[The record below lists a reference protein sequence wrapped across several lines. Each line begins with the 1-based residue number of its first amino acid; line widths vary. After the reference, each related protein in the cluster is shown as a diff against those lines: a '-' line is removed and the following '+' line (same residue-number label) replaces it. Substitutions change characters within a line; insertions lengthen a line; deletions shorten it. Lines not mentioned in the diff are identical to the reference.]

1 MEKRNRKAGHS
12 YSLRDRILAQIM
24 VIIVTLTMIPFDSL
38 VVQAASTTTVKSVGS
53 IRTEYEVDYGT
64 SKDDI
69 GLPSELS
76 VILETAISSAG
87 ATNGGTEYS
96 EDTVDESV
104 SWEGYYD
111 GDTPGTYALTAEFD
125 DGSLYYDNMPTVKV
139 TVREPETASGS
150 NAGDEGEDDEDPDQP
165 VVTGETEGQST
176 ENEALRWNEDGT
188 PSSPA
193 EAFELYYNN
202 GDGHGTAKTIQP
214 VNVSIASEPT
224 YAGEY
229 YLAGEYISY
238 SVSFTVRRAATFA
251 YNKVDEEYMFDE
263 WTDIRAVVDLP
274 DEVEIDAI
282 IDAQDPNVTYSY
294 SQQPDGTYLI
304 TLPPEL
310 ATQSSHND
318 IDVAFNINC
327 KIKDNG
333 KLPDMTELESVTAT
347 ALAHADV
354 NLGGTTGDLDPA
366 FSDTSDNAYVST
378 PDHWTIE
385 KTPAS
390 PAPSYNISDDKQT
403 VTIHYVIEYGLGV
416 KQSDGSYQLN
426 RSETFY
432 KQPGRVPFAENPVLE
447 DVMQLTTPD
456 GDTSL
461 TPLSAT
467 LTTEEAGYV
476 LNDEVQEDV
485 VTIDLLNTP
494 QVTLPYKPVG
504 ENDDDVDEMAPA
516 LSTYNVDVVYDYN
529 EFITWYYENYSSH
542 DSESKNTATITSAL
556 ATAVGEPVEVPSTD
570 DAVVIVP
577 GYNPPAKLTIEK
589 WIVGWNATKDGEEW
603 NYQNK
608 YATDMAPVTG
618 NATYTVEKK
627 NPDGSYS
634 PAQMWYLDGEEYKSI
649 TGNTLTINPQGS
661 STSPTNGTDGTVSVF
676 LDAGTY
682 KITETGHP
690 EHTTLAKPEDGYIE
704 IELKTINEEQTG
716 LAKFFDQELLGQV
729 KVIKYEEGDE
739 TKKLGGAKFGIY
751 PTEECAEADL
761 IATATTKASGA
772 DIGTAVFE
780 RLEPGYYWVKEIDAP
795 AGYLLDETPKQVEVT
810 ANNTDAAAYKFYD
823 TPNGTWVGLHKLY
836 STVAAPGTWKDVNCN
851 NMPEFYG
858 AFVLQ
863 RKLVTDPDTAWETFI
878 DEIDVTDEGRAAF
891 DGDDGI
897 LAYDENQV
905 KYQYR
910 FVETLPTNYYDV
922 NGGTGDAD
930 RKVYSEV
937 ITPADALTDDDHE
950 VEMRNMQGGTIELT
964 KKKATLTINAKTGAV
979 SRSEAIDGNREFV
992 LYRHSD
998 LNGYEQVATGTTN
1011 SSTGKVTFEGL
1022 TAAAADSAGTAHNYT
1037 YYVHENNT
1045 ADGYL
1050 WDYDQKITVG
1060 GNEITVVTLG
1070 QLAGAQNNKLIG
1082 TTYNIEQKIGIK
1094 IYKKDKATGGQLEG
1108 AVIAI
1113 NDGTNTVTVTTKKDV
1128 AVAKDLAI
1136 GKVYKIT
1143 EQSVPTGYYLDDTT
1157 ERELDTTGWTVER
1170 EDDGTYAVYNSDHHK
1185 VEDNTLNFEFKD
1197 TPMPKI
1203 KVAKQARSEAEGST
1217 AYNLSNVTFEIY
1229 KKNDEDGTITKC
1241 EGLTILANGSNTVTL
1256 PSAGTYYLH
1265 EVKTTRTDIVYPD
1278 SNIDLYEEFDADQ
1291 GEPYPATG
1299 DDRIYLFGPYEVEDP
1314 QENDPDSTVIDLG
1327 TITNINNERDLEV
1340 EKILYDQNGNE
1351 VSGND
1356 RNGFSI
1362 ILYTIDEDGNKT
1374 PVFQKNNQPIG
1385 VNTGNT
1391 MEYGKTVPAA
1401 GEVGKVLFK
1410 KLPVYDENGNKIT
1423 YYAEEVLSTRQ
1434 QAVYYYRSGE
1444 NKTEE
1449 RELDTT
1455 TSKTE
1460 FAQKIRNRSKIP
1472 IEVDKKYY
1480 DRREHD
1486 LTGLEYNLHGA
1497 EIAVYAV
1504 SDDGSTLNF
1513 VAMTT
1518 TNVLGQAI
1526 FGSFDEPANGYV
1538 GIEVSIPDDPKYEY
1552 MVPVN
1557 GKSLLPKVPGQ
1568 DTPVPPTLDYATALE
1583 QYNCVVLEKK
1593 TGTNNNVSYQG
1604 TLYNEIPWVQIHIT
1618 KVDRTNPNKKLDNC
1632 DFTLWKQILTDDQIS
1647 HDPDNPYPL
1656 SFDQSNCTAV
1666 GSYTTGQLLD
1676 KNGNNIKGEFQTDVL
1691 VNADNI
1697 VYWLVEDSACT
1708 GYSII
1713 PTQNYVLFTR
1723 QDDANPI
1730 YFENTTNDGVNGGV
1744 YYTTDG
1750 SHDDPNGEQGMI
1762 DNKINHHLVMNEPG
1776 IGPGEGI
1783 VNFAFIKFSK
1793 WMQTDVNKPDE
1804 MALMPNAV
1812 FELYAVDADGN
1823 EIEHIDTIT
1832 TGDENDMNGT
1842 TTGFGISKF
1851 IDGWELYRV
1860 LSEKLGENVG
1870 SSINF
1875 YAGSKTA
1882 GYETEPSYPFAEGPN
1897 GKPVRR
1903 EGKFEVR
1910 ACLKEIN
1917 CSSQYSVDIHDHNL
1931 MITIPTGETNLGN
1944 DKYFVTVRQNSNNDC
1959 DKPANEGRIAAFD
1972 DSDVGRIAIVD
1983 HIATSPSV
1991 LLQHFGYDPAV
2002 VGFEMMH
2009 TDLESVFNRTQ
2020 FEGVAVPAHLERIEN
2035 GVHVEWNPATNRQAT
2050 SVEEAYFD
2058 VTKNG
2063 YSFPKGL
2070 MEGVYRVSLRRN
2082 VSGYESYY
2090 EKYETMYLGDLNTYF
2105 YFTVGASDTLQ
2116 TYRIYSPERP
2126 KLTIEKTDL
2135 SGENPIDTATFK
2147 LTSVTTGITY
2157 SKTANTTNGEAV
2169 FYNLPADAFYTLEET
2184 SAPDGY
2190 TNTYFKELFK
2200 EAYKDDYANLVE
2212 SSGYQISY
2220 QTSTRSNGIDNPA
2233 EPDAKQMERII
2244 LEPENI
2250 DHQFNL
2256 SAKNVQKVKLQI
2268 TKKDQL
2274 SKQPKA
2280 GAKYRVYYK
2289 TFDKVTGDYTIPA
2302 FDADTWTKYPG
2313 DVVTAGDDGTVILEN
2328 LDPGVYYVVE
2338 TDPPTGYD
2346 INSTPQIAVMTGG
2359 LDINV
2364 IGTDTYDDLN
2374 KEVGGTGKLTFFNLP
2389 KSSVTLTKI
2398 IDNAE
2403 NAELHLADGTYK
2415 FTFMLKDED
2424 GATVKEAA
2432 TATIV
2437 VANGSVTSNTPAD
2450 FGELSKEHKYYL
2462 KETKCEGPDASYGYQ
2477 IKDVILNKV
2486 TTEGESTE
2494 KLNVVTEEDA
2504 TDEEIAAGLVG
2515 YYRFEVPV
2523 DGTIGITF
2531 TNVLLKGRV
2540 TILKY
2545 DGETP
2550 SKHLKGA
2557 HFEVRDEKGAK
2568 VGDAV
2573 DNGDGTY
2580 TAIVSLKVSEDG
2592 TNYGTF
2598 TLVETQAPTNEDDPS
2613 QHYVIDEENRTIVVE
2628 FKRDENGKLQ
2638 NDLTFDVDDELKL
2651 PNYVGAHIDL
2661 AKFGGLSGEDEDDL
2675 EPLDGVKFQLYYRR
2689 RKEDES
2695 YTAWQKWHQ
2704 PQTTTNG
2711 VASFEIL
2718 DRYEYAFVEEGGVPG
2733 YKGLESV
2740 YKITGGQRVLL
2751 DTEETETRTYYLLG
2765 DSSDYHNGQTYAF
2778 KAYNIP
2784 YLKLNVEKHDLTG
2797 EVTRPVADF
2806 TVYEVPESAIP
2817 KNADGTLKE
2826 ELTEAEI
2833 TAIIAACD
2841 SSTALSDST
2850 EMVAGEN
2857 YSSYVN
2863 EEYLEPGMT
2872 YLAVENKAREDKT
2885 SSDYSIVL
2893 DDADVVSYKIFSI
2906 PNKEYDEEYTV
2917 EFVNTKLTA
2926 TVGVTK
2932 DVKMLTADEYV
2943 TKEGDDY
2950 YVRSLLN
2957 DKAVIHYWVNPSADN
2972 TSPLDPNE
2980 KEGHNGEGY
2989 RLTDSG
2995 LEPEFAKEPGSLPK
3009 EWYTINSVQVGQST
3023 METTGITTAKGSY
3036 PIFAKVTFV
3045 DFDDNT
3051 YPQDAVDVTYTAT
3064 TVNAPAGKNIKSFYV
3079 DYYSEQLADDTGY
3092 ALGKNFDPVV
3102 NEEGMQ
3108 VEVTVFQQTKPSE
3121 EEKISRITKVTNNVD
3136 VESQYTPWDE
3146 TRGQKKDQVTLT
3158 DDASADVLVKPAPIA
3173 KIDFTKS
3180 GTPGT
3185 VRLGSE
3191 LTYIL
3196 TLTNMQTDSADLI
3209 DPVILDLLPMGLE
3222 YVSYEAHY
3230 VQNPLDPG
3238 TVNEVP
3244 QVIKPAV
3251 GQSECVIYEFEGV
3264 LKPGESITITIKAQM
3279 TDSVTSYGRLIKNY
3293 AFTTSAN
3300 VGVQTTDNGTGA
3312 VIMDKD
3318 EALGME
3324 IVSIARALG
3333 CDDARANELKNKLGD
3348 LKDNGYLGDTHEN
3361 TWSSNDKITLDK
3373 SQYGPGES
3381 IYYSNRVARVTN
3393 DADPDLRT
3401 MHYKLSVNNVSP
3413 SLKRTNLVV
3422 MDVLPKPGDQSY
3434 GGYTRNSKWD
3444 LYFDGALDEVL
3455 SVTVN
3460 GEATSRYKMFYYP
3473 NPNISSINA
3482 AEMENVIRHA
3492 KLTGTAPDG
3501 WEPIES
3507 LGTGK
3512 AYALLW
3518 VFDYVDDPANAVVL
3532 NPDCSLQIE
3541 YTATTDE
3548 RGQEALNSIV
3558 FTNAINDFASGLTTF
3573 SGSQTPAD
3581 AHGETTHE
3589 DDPNGTTFL
3598 ASNIVQVTI
3607 TPPEVKVGGDVWIDV
3622 NDDGIQNDGGQDW
3635 FYGFKIVQELLD
3647 KLDVT
3652 LLTSNEKNDGLT
3664 EFTDGS
3670 FIALDD
3676 PAFEEAWKQD
3686 DDYYGFG
3693 HFGFDHLVAAKL
3705 YNGDDPATEDD
3716 DFKNWKTG
3724 GDLYLAGN
3732 NPYHYYAGVKYTGNA
3747 FKKTGSNNAPNGSF
3761 NPEKSWGA
3769 YENEHKDDN
3778 FYTTGSYGYQSDW
3791 FFLHQTSNIF
3801 DMTKDIG
3808 FNIKRDLTLTK
3819 IGKTTGEEIEGAEF
3833 KIYGPFDHDAAITK
3847 DTALGSAVAT
3857 GTTDENGIIKVTGL
3871 QYFNK
3876 YVIKETKAGDGYSI
3890 NGATAE
3896 GVNITPVA
3904 DADGL
3909 WVLNVP
3915 DVNISTD
3922 SLRIDS
3928 ETGNVIETVTVKDPD
3943 LIQIKPA
3950 KVWQDNNDPYGERP
3964 DSIWVQLYTVET
3976 NDEGQKVY
3984 TVAKDDTGNDVK
3996 AIELK
4001 KENNYVTDQYW
4012 KKLPKFKAGG
4022 EEIVYDVKEY
4032 EAYTNEQTNTPLNGY
4047 TAETERDGEV
4057 ITITNTPPYTQ
4068 LVVNKEWEGDTGAT
4082 VGNIGNYIK
4091 SVTFRLQRKVK
4102 GAAGDPTDVL
4112 VNGNVV
4118 EQTVVRGTNTK
4129 TFSNL
4134 PAKNAAGQEY
4144 EYSAKEVSM
4153 IVVDSNGN
4161 VSAGDLSAYTFTH
4174 TASGTTVTYTNTLK
4188 KGKLQFLKVWDDNN
4202 NQDGERPESVTITV
4216 TAQATDYFEGYSA
4229 TVTLNEA
4236 NKWGHDNDNPVELE
4250 VPVKDAKG
4258 NTITYTIVESNV
4270 PGYTVTYA
4278 VDGVEVDP
4286 AVATVDAD
4294 ETTSVT
4300 VTNKHEPNVL
4310 TVEATKD
4317 WNDQQNKYGDRPS
4330 SITFT
4335 LKADGDNAKNQDGQD
4350 IAVQT
4355 ITPNPNGTWP
4365 TAKWEKLPEK
4375 KNGVDIVY
4383 TVEETAITGYT
4394 TEYIPASQEPEFD
4407 GNVGT
4412 ITVKNTPVTTKVEV
4426 TKKWQGEITDI
4437 GSDIEKITFMVER
4450 KSGENDFEPV
4460 APLELL
4466 KSDAGV
4472 ELSAYIDD
4480 LPKYDSSG
4488 NEYTYRVVEDKI
4500 YLKNKAEGIP
4510 FDSENATIGGYKV
4523 SVVPEDITDDE
4534 GNVIGTRYKFT
4545 NTYEP
4550 GKLKIQKIW
4559 DDDNDRDN
4567 IRPTAINIH
4576 IETTAASTYYSYT
4589 NDVTLDDSN
4598 NWTWESGDLAILDE
4612 EGTPVKY
4619 VITESKPEGVDGDL
4633 GAYTLSCTVTN
4644 GVDVSVDIDNKSVTT
4659 GLTAVT
4665 DELDATE
4672 AELTNKY
4679 TPQPTAVTA
4688 VKKWASEFDEDD
4700 VDDPDT
4706 DAEELYI
4713 VDPYQFDDGDKPEN
4727 ITFELWARYVEDGET
4742 IEMAVPA
4749 SGQANKDFFGDKDE
4763 DGNPVLHAITN
4774 PATVTESDGWSYS
4787 WTDLPKNMR
4796 GKHGVEITY
4805 FVKETMINGMPVA
4818 NFYGY
4823 TVNEDGVEVTNT
4835 PVTTGLDITKNWVPN
4850 DQNKY
4855 GDIWGDVEKVTFT
4868 IQRKYGNEDW
4878 ANVTYKADG
4887 TVYRED
4893 VTRDNFENTK
4903 MIYGLPAFKMIN
4915 TGQDRQS
4922 VPYQYRAVEYSI
4934 WVNGEE
4940 LVVNADGYA
4949 GGFKIKEFNHDTV
4962 EEENLPDDAELHD
4975 ASTYTNKLLLGH
4987 IKVIKTWEDDDN
4999 DYKLRPSSLDVTLS
5013 ATVDGKAFDL
5023 AGNGVQVT
5031 KTMSGADDA
5040 DWEVTWENLPVQD
5053 AAGNK
5058 FEYTVTESLTNQSY
5072 EATVVSQKTTIKED
5086 ETTTLTFTNSLI
5098 TTEFEVQKEFPDKED
5113 EMLKKFAEE
5122 FEEQILS
5129 IKVKLQQFKNGKWV
5143 DATRNT
5149 EAVMEHDLTKA
5160 KGWKY
5165 KWENLPKYYADGT
5178 LIQYRAIEVSYT
5190 TANGTHEV
5198 TYTDAGHQESGTVAA
5213 FNYTSTTVEAVGDD
5227 IATTTINNSIKVG
5240 RLVAFKI
5247 WDDDNDR
5254 DKLRPNAIKFQ
5265 LYRNGVL
5272 LPNCE
5277 RKLDA
5282 ITDEAGVA
5290 HDDQTTVP
5298 MKDKNNFVEWT
5309 VLPVYDVDGINY
5321 KYSYSEKLVSNG
5333 AVNPP
5338 QNSIFK
5344 SIMNIF
5350 LANDEDTDVV
5360 DPTEDTGDGTT
5371 EGGAAG
5377 GEGSG
5382 NAQSGYAVEIED
5394 STGDYTATVDV
5405 ELPTIIIE
5413 LSDVITKVTNTHE
5426 PLVTEMSVKKEWE
5439 GNFIYGDHPKEVI
5452 VYLRAKYEDNDGNI
5466 IDELAQPEHKDHKFV
5481 NPVTLNEENNWE
5493 YTWTDLPV
5501 NKTGYVGHEITYYV
5515 VEEPVPNGFELD
5527 PDKQEMIREV
5537 LEHIGSVDVFTS
5549 KFTVVNTMLTTS
5561 LEVNKEWIDEEPAI
5575 AEKIKSV
5582 SFKVQRSI
5590 DDGTTWMD
5598 LVITDP
5604 EDEGQEA
5611 GQVVILTIDKEET
5624 TAYIDN
5630 LPTHSAEGDAYLY
5643 RAVEIGY
5650 TLKDGTFVK
5659 VKYDENTE
5667 TSGTVGAY
5675 NYTSETINPGEG
5687 TDPTEP
5693 TEPTEPELPQRGE
5706 AGDGTEGPGETP
5718 ETTEGYVTNVTN
5730 KTIRGAIKVTKTWKN
5745 DSDNNRPKSLKI
5757 QLTTFAGKNKITLK
5771 GIKYS
5776 TELTSANNWTDTT
5789 TWEKV
5794 PVLDEY
5800 GNKIIYMLEEPEVNR
5815 YSASYQIV
5823 YNNKELESGSSRAFS
5838 TDVYENG
5845 VIEGRLINRYN
5856 PPANKTGDDAPLA
5869 AAGGALAVGLA
5880 GLAAVLARKK
5890 RRV

>member
-76 VILETAISSAG
+76 VILETVISSAG

-111 GDTPGTYALTAEFD
+111 GDTPGDYALTAEFD
-125 DGSLYYDNMPTVKV
+125 DGSLYYDDMPTVKV
-139 TVREPETASGS
+139 TVREPETAPGS
-150 NAGDEGEDDEDPDQP
+150 DAGDEGEDDEDPDQP
-165 VVTGETEGQST
+165 VVTGETQGQST

-390 PAPSYNISDDKQT
+390 PAPSYNISEDKQT

-627 NPDGSYS
+627 NPDGTYS
-634 PAQMWYLDGEEYKSI
+634 AAQMWYLDGNEYKSI

-661 STSPTNGTDGTVSVF
+661 STSHTNGTDGTVSVF

-751 PTEECAEADL
+751 PTQECAEADL
-761 IATATTKASGA
+761 IATVTTKASGA

-780 RLEPGYYWVKEIDAP
+780 RLEPDTYWVKEIDAP

-810 ANNTDAAAYKFYD
+810 ANNTDAVAYKFYD

-836 STVAAPGTWKDVNCN
+836 STVAAPGTWNDVNCN

-858 AFVLQ
+858 AFVLE
-863 RKLVTDPDTAWETFI
+863 RKLVTDPETAWETFI

-910 FVETLPTNYYDV
+910 FVETLPANYYDV

-930 RKVYSEV
+930 RKVYSDV

-992 LYRHSD
+992 LYRYSD
-998 LNGYEQVATGTTN
+998 LNGYEQVATGTTD
-1011 SSTGKVTFEGL
+1011 SSTGKVTFKGL

-1050 WDYDQKITVG
+1050 WDYDQTITVD

-1070 QLAGAQNNKLIG
+1070 QLAGAENNKLIG

-1094 IYKKDKATGGQLEG
+1094 IYKKDKATGSQLEG

-1136 GKVYKIT
+1136 GKVYTIT

-1157 ERELDTTGWTVER
+1157 GYRLDTTGWTVER
-1170 EDDGTYAVYNSDHHK
+1170 EDDGTYAVYDSDHHK
-1185 VEDNTLNFEFKD
+1185 VEDNVLTVEFKD

-1217 AYNLSNVTFEIY
+1217 AYNLSDVTFEIY

-1351 VSGND
+1351 VSGD
-1356 RNGFSI
+1356 KRNGFKI
-1362 ILYTIDEDGNKT
+1362 ILYTVDEDGNKT

-1423 YYAEEVLSTRQ
+1423 YYAEEVLNTDQ
-1434 QAVYYYRSGE
+1434 QALYYYRSGE

-1455 TSKTE
+1455 TNKTE
-1460 FAQKIRNRSKIP
+1460 FAQKIRNRSRIP

-1486 LTGLEYNLHGA
+1486 LTGLEYNLQGA

-1504 SDDGSTLNF
+1504 SDDGTTLTY

-1526 FGSFDEPANGYV
+1526 FGSFEEPANGYV

-1593 TGTNNNVSYQG
+1593 TSTNNNVSYQG

-1656 SFDQSNCTAV
+1656 SFDENNCTAV

-1676 KNGNNIKGEFQTDVL
+1676 KNGDNIKGEFQTDVL

-1804 MALMPNAV
+1804 MVLMPNAV
-1812 FELYAVDADGN
+1812 FELYAVDEDGN

-1842 TTGFGISKF
+1842 TTGYGISKF

-1860 LSEKLGENVG
+1860 LSDKLGENVG

-1897 GKPVRR
+1897 GEPKRR

-1917 CSSQYSVDIHDHNL
+1917 CSSQYSVDIHEHNL

-1944 DKYFVTVRQNSNNDC
+1944 DKYFVNVRQNSANDC
-1959 DKPANEGRIAAFD
+1959 DKPANEGKIAAFD

-1983 HIATSPSV
+1983 HITTSPSV

-2035 GVHVEWNPATNRQAT
+2035 GALVEWNPATNQQAT
-2050 SVEEAYFD
+2050 SEADAYFD

-2070 MEGVYRVSLRRN
+2070 MEGVYRVSLRRK
-2082 VSGYESYY
+2082 VDGYESYY
-2090 EKYETMYLGDLNTYF
+2090 EKYETMYLGELDTYF
-2105 YFTVGASDTLQ
+2105 YFTVGASDSLQ

-2135 SGENPIDTATFK
+2135 SGENSIDTATFK

-2157 SKTANTTNGEAV
+2157 SKTASTTDGEAV

-2184 SAPDGY
+2184 SAPAGY

-2256 SAKNVQKVKLQI
+2256 SAMNVKKVKLQI

-2313 DVVTAGDDGTVILEN
+2313 DVVTEGDDGTKILED

-2364 IGTDTYDDLN
+2364 IGNYNDLN
-2374 KEVGGTGKLTFFNLP
+2374 EEVGGTGQLTFFNLP

-2403 NAELHLADGTYK
+2403 NAELDLADGTYK

-2424 GATVKEAA
+2424 GDTVKEAV

-2437 VANGSVTSNTPAD
+2437 VTNGSVTSNTPAD

-3904 DADGL
+3904 GADGL

-4102 GAAGDPTDVL
+4102 GDAGDPTDVL

-4118 EQTVVRGTNTK
+4118 EQTVVRGINTK

-4153 IVVDSNGN
+4153 IVVDSEGN

-4270 PGYTVTYA
+4270 PSYTVTYA

-4300 VTNKHEPNVL
+4300 VTNTHEPNVVS
-4310 TVEATKD
+4310 VEATKE
-4317 WNDQQNKYGDRPS
+4317 WNDEDDLYGERPGDGA

-4335 LKADGDNAKNQDGQD
+4335 LYADGDPALDQDGND
-4350 IAVQT
+4350 ISVQT
-4355 ITPNPNGTWP
+4355 ISPENGVWPNAEWDN
-4365 TAKWEKLPEK
+4365 LPEK
-4375 KNGVDIVY
+4375 KDGEFIVY
-4383 TVEETAITGYT
+4383 TVEETEITGYT
-4394 TEYIPASQEPEFD
+4394 TEYDPEDQVIVFEN
-4407 GNVGT
+4407 NVGT
-4412 ITVKNTPVTTKVEV
+4412 ITVINTPIPTSLHIKKTWANEIDDEDVNQASLIKSVTFTIQKSVKDEDNWSNV
-4426 TKKWQGEITDI
+4426 TKNNDVYTKTLDRDGATFVEADVTGLPKYNSEGQELEYRAVETSMRVEDLEGNVHNVDINGDIIGAYNMVVNPTGSNITEITNSFIKGWLKVKKIWVDNNDRDGIRPQSLTITITEDSDFIDYTGTIVLDDHNHWGADLEAIELPVKNLDGTDI
-4437 GSDIEKITFMVER
+4437 TYTITEEAVTGYTPEYEITVDGVKVSEGEAVTGTTTLTEDKTTEDTYTNTHEPETTSKTVTKFWDDEDDLYGNRPETITFALYR
-4450 KSGENDFEPV
+4450 TYDG
-4460 APLELL
+4460 LETPELVTV
-4466 KSDAGV
+4466 DDDGV
-4472 ELSAYIDD
+4472 EL
-4480 LPKYDSSG
+4480 
-4488 NEYTYRVVEDKI
+4488 
-4500 YLKNKAEGIP
+4500 
-4510 FDSENATIGGYKV
+4510 
-4523 SVVPEDITDDE
+4523 
-4534 GNVIGTRYKFT
+4534 
-4545 NTYEP
+4545 
-4550 GKLKIQKIW
+4550 
-4559 DDDNDRDN
+4559 
-4567 IRPTAINIH
+4567 
-4576 IETTAASTYYSYT
+4576 
-4589 NDVTLDDSN
+4589 
-4598 NWTWESGDLAILDE
+4598 
-4612 EGTPVKY
+4612 
-4619 VITESKPEGVDGDL
+4619 
-4633 GAYTLSCTVTN
+4633 
-4644 GVDVSVDIDNKSVTT
+4644 
-4659 GLTAVT
+4659 
-4665 DELDATE
+4665 
-4672 AELTNKY
+4672 
-4679 TPQPTAVTA
+4679 
-4688 VKKWASEFDEDD
+4688 
-4700 VDDPDT
+4700 
-4706 DAEELYI
+4706 
-4713 VDPYQFDDGDKPEN
+4713 
-4727 ITFELWARYVEDGET
+4727 
-4742 IEMAVPA
+4742 
-4749 SGQANKDFFGDKDE
+4749 
-4763 DGNPVLHAITN
+4763 TN
-4774 PATVTESDGWSYS
+4774 PAVVSKNEQGLWKYT
-4787 WTDLPKNMR
+4787 WTNLPVYLE
-4796 GKHGVEITY
+4796 GQSGTAITY
-4805 FVKETMINGMPVA
+4805 SVAETEINGIPVA
-4818 NFYGY
+4818 DFYGY
-4823 TVNEDGVEVTNT
+4823 TVTADGDTIINT
-4835 PVTTGLDITKNWVPN
+4835 PVTTGLDIY
-4850 DQNKY
+4850 KY
-4855 GDIWGDVEKVTFT
+4855 WDANELSCIADTVTEVKFKVQKSIDGTNFDDVEYT
-4868 IQRKYGNEDW
+4868 
-4878 ANVTYKADG
+4878 ADG
-4887 TVYRED
+4887 TTHVLETSI
-4893 VTRDNFENTK
+4893 VKTNGTWGSAEVN
-4903 MIYGLPAFKMIN
+4903 GLPAYDPDN
-4915 TGQDRQS
+4915 N
-4922 VPYQYRAVEYSI
+4922 PYTYRAKEI
-4934 WVNGEE
+4934 AIKVNGEW
-4940 LVVNADGYA
+4940 VDADD
-4949 GGFKIKEFNHDTV
+4949 DTV
-4962 EEENLPDDAELHD
+4962 GGYNISQEDTPGANTPAPATARDLSEITNTPIRGQLGVKKVWEDQDNAYNTRPGNITVTLEAEANGVAITGLPASTVLNATNGWEDTTTWGAVPVKDAAGNDIEYTFTEPTTGSYKAYVTVTSEEEGNTGTTPISEGSLTEI
-4975 ASTYTNKLLLGH
+4975 TFTNKLITTSFNVEKKFPDETNRDLAYFVNQFKSQIKS
-4987 IKVIKTWEDDDN
+4987 IKVRLQRQEGENWINVLNNNAVVE
-4999 DYKLRPSSLDVTLS
+4999 
-5013 ATVDGKAFDL
+5013 VDL
-5023 AGNGVQVT
+5023 NEQNGW
-5031 KTMSGADDA
+5031 KY
-5040 DWEVTWENLPVQD
+5040 TWENLP
-5053 AAGNK
+5053 
-5058 FEYTVTESLTNQSY
+5058 
-5072 EATVVSQKTTIKED
+5072 
-5086 ETTTLTFTNSLI
+5086 
-5098 TTEFEVQKEFPDKED
+5098 
-5113 EMLKKFAEE
+5113 
-5122 FEEQILS
+5122 
-5129 IKVKLQQFKNGKWV
+5129 KN
-5143 DATRNT
+5143 
-5149 EAVMEHDLTKA
+5149 
-5160 KGWKY
+5160 
-5165 KWENLPKYYADGT
+5165 YADGT

-5198 TYTDAGHQESGTVAA
+5198 TYTSADHQESGTVAA
-5213 FNYTSTTVEAVGDD
+5213 FNYTSTTVAAVGDD

-5254 DKLRPNAIKFQ
+5254 DKLRPEAITFYLFCNGKQ
-5265 LYRNGVL
+5265 LPADVYKREL
-5272 LPNCE
+5272 
-5277 RKLDA
+5277 KA

-5298 MKDKNNFVEWT
+5298 MEDKNNYVVWT
-5309 VLPVYDVDGINY
+5309 TLPVYDVDGINY
-5321 KYSYSEKLVSNG
+5321 KYSYSEKLGSG
-5333 AVNPP
+5333 SAANPP
-5338 QNSIFK
+5338 QESIIK

-5360 DPTEDTGDGTT
+5360 DPTEGTGDGTA

-5549 KFTVVNTMLTTS
+5549 KFTVLNTMLTTS

-5590 DDGTTWMD
+5590 DDGETWMD

-5604 EDEGQEA
+5604 VDEGQEA

-5718 ETTEGYVTNVTN
+5718 ETTDGYVTNVTN

>member
-1 MEKRNRKAGHS
+1 MEKRNRKAGHT

-38 VVQAASTTTVKSVGS
+38 MVQAATTTTVKSIGS
-53 IRTEYEVDYGT
+53 IQTEYEVDNGT

-76 VILETAISSAG
+76 VILETVTSSEG
-87 ATNGGTEYS
+87 ATIGGEEYS
-96 EDTVDESV
+96 EDTVDKSV
-104 SWEGYYD
+104 SWEGHYD
-111 GDTPGTYALTAEFD
+111 GDTAGTYTLRAEFD
-125 DGSLYYDNMPTVKV
+125 DSSLYYDDMPIVNV
-139 TVREPETASGS
+139 TVREPETTKEPETTPDVQKTE
-150 NAGDEGEDDEDPDQP
+150 DEGEDDEESDQP
-165 VVTGETEGQST
+165 VATAEPEVQST
-176 ENEALRWNEDGT
+176 ENTALRWNEDGT

-214 VNVSIASEPT
+214 VNVSIASDPT

-274 DEVEIDAI
+274 DEVDIDAI
-282 IDAQDPNVTYSY
+282 IDAQDPNATYSFT
-294 SQQPDGTYLI
+294 QQPDGTYLI

-318 IDVAFNINC
+318 IDIAFNINC

-390 PAPSYNISDDKQT
+390 PAPSYNISEDKQT

-529 EFITWYYENYSSH
+529 EFITWYYQNYSSH

-577 GYNPPAKLTIEK
+577 GYIPPAKLTIEK

-634 PAQMWYLDGEEYKSI
+634 PAQMWYLDGNEYKSI

-661 STSPTNGTDGTVSVF
+661 STSHTNGTDGTVSVF

-751 PTEECAEADL
+751 PTQECAEADL

-780 RLEPGYYWVKEIDAP
+780 RLEPGNYWVKEIDAP
-795 AGYLLDETPKQVEVT
+795 AGYLLDETPKQVVVT
-810 ANNTDAAAYKFYD
+810 ANNTDAAAVKFYD

-836 STVAAPGTWKDVNCN
+836 STVAAPGTWNDVNCN

-910 FVETLPTNYYDV
+910 FVETLPANYYDV

-930 RKVYSEV
+930 RKVYSDV

-992 LYRHSD
+992 LYRSSD

-1050 WDYDQKITVG
+1050 WDYDRTITVD

-1070 QLAGAQNNKLIG
+1070 QLAGAENNKLIG

-1094 IYKKDKATGGQLEG
+1094 IYKKDKATGSQLEG

-1136 GKVYKIT
+1136 GKVYTIT

-1157 ERELDTTGWTVER
+1157 VYRLDTTGWTVER

-1185 VEDNTLNFEFKD
+1185 VEDNVLNVEFKD

-1362 ILYTIDEDGNKT
+1362 ILYTVDEDGNKT

-1423 YYAEEVLSTRQ
+1423 YYAEEVLSTVQ
-1434 QAVYYYRSGE
+1434 QPVYYYRFGE
-1444 NKTEE
+1444 NHTEE

-1460 FAQKIRNRSKIP
+1460 FVQKIRNRSKIP

-1526 FGSFDEPANGYV
+1526 FGSFEEPANGYV

-1656 SFDQSNCTAV
+1656 SFDENNCTAV

-1823 EIEHIDTIT
+1823 EIEYIDTIT

-2035 GVHVEWNPATNRQAT
+2035 GVPVEWNPATNRQAT
-2050 SVEEAYFD
+2050 SMQEAYFD

-2070 MEGVYRVSLRRN
+2070 MEGVYRVSLRRDAD
-2082 VSGYESYY
+2082 GYDSYY
-2090 EKYETMYLGDLNTYF
+2090 DKYETMYLGDLNTYF

-2157 SKTANTTNGEAV
+2157 SETASTTNGEAV
-2169 FYNLPADAFYTLEET
+2169 FNNLPADAFYTLEET

-2212 SSGYQISY
+2212 SNGYQISY
-2220 QTSTRSNGIDNPA
+2220 QTSTRSNEIDSPID
-2233 EPDAKQMERII
+2233 PDAKQMERII

-2256 SAKNVQKVKLQI
+2256 SAMNVKKVKLQI

-2280 GAKYRVYYK
+2280 GAKYSVYYK

-2302 FDADTWTKYPG
+2302 FDATTWTKYPG
-2313 DVVTAGDDGTVILEN
+2313 DVVTAGDDGTVILED

-2374 KEVGGTGKLTFFNLP
+2374 TEVGGTGKLTFFNLP

-2403 NAELHLADGTYK
+2403 NAELDLADGTYK

-2504 TDEEIAAGLVG
+2504 TDEEIAAGLLG

-2557 HFEVRDEKGAK
+2557 HFEVRDEEGAK

-2765 DSSDYHNGQTYAF
+2765 DSSEYHNGQTYAF

-2841 SSTALSDST
+2841 SSTALSGST
-2850 EMVAGEN
+2850 AMVSGED

-2995 LEPEFAKEPGSLPK
+2995 LEPVFAKEPGSLPK

-3324 IVSIARALG
+3324 IVSIAKALG

-3573 SGSQTPAD
+3573 SGSQTPAE

-3647 KLDVT
+3647 KLDVI
-3652 LLTSNEKNDGLT
+3652 LLTSNEKNDDLT
-3664 EFTDGS
+3664 EFTDGA

-3686 DDYYGFG
+3686 VDYYGFG

-3705 YNGDDPATEDD
+3705 YNGDDPATADA

-3732 NPYHYYAGVKYTGNA
+3732 NPYHYYVGVEYTGNA
-3747 FKKTGSNNAPNGSF
+3747 FKKTDSNNAPNGSF

-3833 KIYGPFDHDAAITK
+3833 EIYGPFDHDAAITK
-3847 DTALGSAVAT
+3847 DTVLGSAVAT

-3896 GVNITPVA
+3896 GANITPVA

-3950 KVWQDNNDPYGERP
+3950 KVWQDNDDPYGERP

-4102 GAAGDPTDVL
+4102 DAAGDPTDVL

-4118 EQTVVRGTNTK
+4118 EKTVVRGTGAEYNTC
-4129 TFSNL
+4129 TFSGL
-4134 PAKNAAGQEY
+4134 PAQNAAGQEY

-4161 VSAGDLSAYTFTH
+4161 ESAGDLSAYTFTH

-4202 NQDGERPESVTITV
+4202 NQDGERPQSVTITV
-4216 TAQATDYFEGYSA
+4216 TADASDYFDGYSGQ
-4229 TVTLNEA
+4229 VTLNEG
-4236 NKWGHDNDNPVELE
+4236 NKWGNDPVQQLE

-4258 NTITYTIVESNV
+4258 NTITYKIAESNV

-4286 AVATVDAD
+4286 AVATVNED
-4294 ETTSVT
+4294 EVTSVT

-4335 LKADGDNAKNQDGQD
+4335 LKADGENAKNQDGQD

-4355 ITPNPNGTWP
+4355 ITPNTDGSWP
-4365 TAKWEKLPEK
+4365 KAKWEKLPEK
-4375 KNGVDIVY
+4375 KNGVAIVY

-4394 TEYIPASQEPEFD
+4394 TEYIPASQEPVFD
-4407 GNVGT
+4407 GNLGT
-4412 ITVKNTPVTTKVEV
+4412 ITVKNTPVTTNVKVE
-4426 TKKWQGEITDI
+4426 KEWEGEILNIGDDI
-4437 GSDIEKITFMVER
+4437 QWITFKVQR
-4450 KSGENDFEPV
+4450 KTAADESFADLYEKGSTDPVLLTVTRDEPT
-4460 APLELL
+4460 
-4466 KSDAGV
+4466 DQRDG
-4472 ELSAYIDD
+4472 
-4480 LPKYDSSG
+4480 LPKYDRYG
-4488 NEYTYRVVEDKI
+4488 NEYTYQVVEYQMLVKKGETEK
-4500 YLKNKAEGIP
+4500 LKEFGDPVA
-4510 FDSENATIGGYKV
+4510 DMIGGY
-4523 SVVPEDITDDE
+4523 VVEADEDNPTEVD
-4534 GNVIGTRYKFT
+4534 GWNLFKFK
-4545 NTYEP
+4545 NIYEP
-4550 GKLKIQKIW
+4550 GKLKIVKVW
-4559 DDDNDRDN
+4559 DDDDDVEG
-4567 IRPTAINIH
+4567 IRPQIQVK
-4576 IETTAASTYYSYT
+4576 IEAKTDYYEYEET
-4589 NDVTLDDSN
+4589 VPLTKDNDWS
-4598 NWTWESGDLAILDE
+4598 WTSGDLAVKDE
-4612 EGTPVKY
+4612 AGTPVQYK
-4619 VITESKPEGVDGDL
+4619 ITEILTGGDASQYEFTCEVSGSVD
-4633 GAYTLSCTVTN
+4633 YT
-4644 GVDVSVDIDNKSVTT
+4644 VDVDERSVTT
-4659 GLTAVT
+4659 EISSETVPV
-4665 DELDATE
+4665 EAT
-4672 AELTNKY
+4672 LTNKHVI
-4679 TPQPTAVTA
+4679 TPKDVTA
-4688 VKKWASEFDEDD
+4688 KKIWGKNIDQQTNE
-4700 VDDPDT
+4700 
-4706 DAEELYI
+4706 
-4713 VDPYQFDDGDKPEN
+4713 DPYEYGDKPKN
-4727 ITFELWARYVEDGET
+4727 VTFELWAEYTVDNKKIELKVPATEETVEDSEGNEVSN
-4742 IEMAVPA
+4742 AF
-4749 SGQANKDFFGDKDE
+4749 FFGKATDFENPKTVEGDAAADE
-4763 DGNPVLHAITN
+4763 W
-4774 PATVTESDGWSYS
+4774 TVT
-4787 WTDLPKNMR
+4787 WTGLPKFMR
-4796 GKHGVEITY
+4796 GENGAIITY
-4805 FVKETMINGMPVA
+4805 KVKETMINGMPVDE
-4818 NFYGY
+4818 FYGY
-4823 TVNEDGVEVTNT
+4823 TQPGYDPNNPYVTNR
-4835 PVTTGLDITKNWVPN
+4835 PLTTGLTLTKNWIDVGP
-4850 DQNKY
+4850 DKY
-4855 GDIWGDVEKVTFT
+4855 KDIWGTVDAVTFRIERST
-4868 IQRKYGNEDW
+4868 DGSNWQTVQRNGQDYFE
-4878 ANVTYKADG
+4878 
-4887 TVYRED
+4887 TVD
-4893 VTRDNFENTK
+4893 KTATTNTK
-4903 MIYGLPAFKMIN
+4903 VISGLPAYQMIK
-4915 TGQDRQS
+4915 GQQS
-4922 VPYQYRAVEYSI
+4922 VPYQYRGVEVSI
-4934 WVNGEE
+4934 TVNGTE
-4940 LVVNADGYA
+4940 LSVNSEGYA
-4949 GGFKIKEFNHDTV
+4949 GGFKITRETHVAGDDPEDEDYDPANDV
-4962 EEENLPDDAELHD
+4962 NPDS
-4975 ASTYTNKLLLGH
+4975 STYDNKLLLGH
-4987 IKVIKTWEDDDN
+4987 IKVIKSWEDDDN
-4999 DYKLRPSSLDVTLS
+4999 DYDLRPDNLDVTLS
-5013 ATVDGKAFDL
+5013 ATVGGNAFDL

-5031 KTMSGADDA
+5031 KTMSGPDDE
-5040 DWEVTWENLPVQD
+5040 DWVVTWNNLPVKD
-5053 AAGNK
+5053 AAGNE
-5058 FEYTVTESLTNQSY
+5058 FTYTVTESLTNQSY
-5072 EATVVSQKTTIKED
+5072 EATVVPQGTAIGED
-5086 ETTTLTFTNSLI
+5086 ETTELTFENSLI
-5098 TTEFEVQKEFPDKED
+5098 TTVFDVQKVFPDKED
-5113 EMLKKFAEE
+5113 ELLAKFAEE
-5122 FEEQILS
+5122 FEEQIVS
-5129 IKVKLQQFKNGKWV
+5129 IKVRLQQYKKLEDGSWGWV
-5143 DATRNT
+5143 NTTRKT
-5149 EAVMEHDLTKA
+5149 ETVMEHDLTKA
-5160 KGWKY
+5160 
-5165 KWENLPKYYADGT
+5165 ENWHYQWTDLPKKYEDGT

-5190 TANGTHEV
+5190 TVNGKTPTV
-5198 TYTDAGHQESGTVAA
+5198 TYISADDPTSGYVAA
-5213 FNYTSTTVEAVGDD
+5213 FNYTSETTTVSEDETAV
-5227 IATTTINNSIKVG
+5227 TTIANRIRIG
-5240 RLVAFKI
+5240 RLIARKI
-5247 WDDDNDR
+5247 WDDDGNR
-5254 DKLRPNAIKFQ
+5254 DGLRPNDITFH
-5265 LYRNGVL
+5265 LWRNGV
-5272 LPNCE
+5272 
-5277 RKLDA
+5277 KLDSDYDRFL
-5282 ITDEAGVA
+5282 TDQQAVDP
-5290 HDDQTTVP
+5290 DDE
-5298 MKDKNNFVEWT
+5298 NNFVEWT
-5309 VLPVYDVDGINY
+5309 ELPVYDIDGVEFEYNY
-5321 KYSYSEKLVSNG
+5321 TETLGSASGGSGSGNG
-5333 AVNPP
+5333 SRS
-5338 QNSIFK
+5338 SIPAIEMLKNLLK
-5344 SIMNIF
+5344 S
-5350 LANDEDTDVV
+5350 V
-5360 DPTEDTGDGTT
+5360 TGDGDIDDGEPTDI
-5371 EGGAAG
+5371 EP
-5377 GEGSG
+5377 GEGEG
-5382 NAQSGYAVEIED
+5382 DGEGEATFEIIED
-5394 STGDYTATVDV
+5394 SNGDYTATVDGV
-5405 ELPTIIIE
+5405 PTTIHE
-5413 LSDVITKVTNTHE
+5413 GEPPVTTKVTNKHE
-5426 PLVTEMSVKKEWE
+5426 PLTTEMYVEKEWE

-5452 VYLRAKYEDNDGNI
+5452 VLLHATYVDQDGNLVDVPAWREHPL
-5466 IDELAQPEHKDHKFV
+5466 DESIQFV
-5481 NPVTLNEENNWE
+5481 NPATLNEENEWK

-5501 NKTGYVGHEITYYV
+5501 HKSGFVANKIDYYV
-5515 VEEPVPNGFELD
+5515 EEIPVPNGFECTIEELPEELLETIGTFD
-5527 PDKQEMIREV
+5527 VMTNTFMV
-5537 LEHIGSVDVFTS
+5537 L
-5549 KFTVVNTMLTTS
+5549 NTMLTTS

-5598 LVITDP
+5598 LVIT
-5604 EDEGQEA
+5604 ETGE
-5611 GQVVILTIDKEET
+5611 VVTLTIDKENT
-5624 TAYIDN
+5624 TASIDE
-5630 LPTHSAEGDAYLY
+5630 LPTHSADGDAYLY
-5643 RAVEIGY
+5643 RAVETGY

-5675 NYTSETINPGEG
+5675 NYTSETTNPVVE
-5687 TDPTEP
+5687 TEP
-5693 TEPTEPELPQRGE
+5693 DEPEVPEVPEEKR
-5706 AGDGTEGPGETP
+5706 AADDTEDPGETP
-5718 ETTEGYVTNVTN
+5718 ETTGGYVTNVTN

-5757 QLTTFAGKNKITLK
+5757 QLTTFAGKSKITLK

-5776 TELTSANNWTDTT
+5776 TDLTSANNWTDTT
-5789 TWEKV
+5789 TWEQV
-5794 PVLDEY
+5794 PVFDEY
-5800 GNKIIYMLEEPEVNR
+5800 GNKIIYMLEEPEVDR

-5823 YNNKELESGSSRAFS
+5823 YNNKELESGSNRAFS
-5838 TDVYENG
+5838 TGVYENG
-5845 VIEGRLINRYN
+5845 VIEGRLTNRYN

-5880 GLAAVLARKK
+5880 GLAAVLTRKK
-5890 RRV
+5890 RKS